1 VKAKPRVAPRDDKG
15 LVALAEEV
23 PLRRKLVVCDEKRRR
38 LADDGV
44 EILPVS
50 LFLRE
55 LWEGRILG

>member
-1 VKAKPRVAPRDDKG
+1 
-15 LVALAEEV
+15 
-23 PLRRKLVVCDEKRRR
+23 VVCDEKRRR

-44 EILPVS
+44 EILPVP